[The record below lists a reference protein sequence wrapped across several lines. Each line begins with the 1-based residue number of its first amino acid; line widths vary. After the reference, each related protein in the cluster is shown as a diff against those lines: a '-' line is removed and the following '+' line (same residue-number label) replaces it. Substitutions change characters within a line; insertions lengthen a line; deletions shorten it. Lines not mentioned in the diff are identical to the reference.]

1 MDSPTSRP
9 RKSSAATSLTVAS
22 LIMAAAG
29 IVIQIA
35 SGAEYPTIPRG
46 LLILLAAAGL
56 VALATR
62 WRWTIIIGVIV
73 SLFLLVG
80 GALAPQ
86 AREQLGDP
94 TQVGV
99 FIGTVIQLLALVVAL
114 VASVAATRQRYRTP
128 DPDMTTKTAGGRLAG
143 GRPAQTR
150 LGARAAS
157 LLAATR
163 QVLAS
168 PSSTG
173 RLAGSL
179 S

>member
-1 MDSPTSRP
+1 MDSPTNRP
-9 RKSSAATSLTVAS
+9 RRLSPAAS
-22 LIMAAAG
+22 LSVAGLVVAAAG

-35 SGAEYPTIPRG
+35 SGADYPTIPPG

-62 WRWTIIIGVIV
+62 WRWTMIVGVIV

-114 VASVAATRQRYRTP
+114 VASVAATRQRYRT
-128 DPDMTTKTAGGRLAG
+128 
-143 GRPAQTR
+143 QTR
-150 LGARAAS
+150 A
-157 LLAATR
+157 
-163 QVLAS
+163 
-168 PSSTG
+168 
-173 RLAGSL
+173 
-179 S
+179 